1 MRAHHN
7 RDNERESATDPRRAV
22 RRPAQDPRDARL
34 LGLQE
39 SAGNDAVTESL
50 RRSGHPGAQ
59 EGATVQ
65 RAPKRGHEESTEG
78 EINPLA
84 VSMIGGALGR
94 TDTYENTGGQS
105 HKLPKDNKEGA
116 CWEWAVRAASDGG
129 GLSHEE
135 CWNYLISNGESSKLS
150 QIAPAVKQQL
160 DQLRSQITA
169 AGLQYDPWKI
179 DEKHPEETTL
189 PLMRQATEGFVRAH
203 GLEVTDPA
211 NAAGWV
217 VCNYKMTGRV
227 AAPDHFWIELPD
239 PKTGKRVV
247 LQTVPGVDH
256 IEAGGPE
263 LRWHEKD
270 SVKERQSEHEV
281 HQKIEVPVAA
291 LKGRHTE
298 IINGILETG
307 RRTRAKAG
315 RA

>member
-59 EGATVQ
+59 QGATVQ
-65 RAPKRGHEESTEG
+65 RAKRDHDESTEG
-78 EINPLA
+78 EINPVA
-84 VSMIGGALGR
+84 VSMLAGTLGR

-105 HKLPKDNKEGA
+105 HKLPKDNKDGA

-160 DQLRSQITA
+160 GSLRSQISKA
-169 AGLQYDPWKI
+169 ELEYDPEKL
-179 DEKHPEETTL
+179 DEKHPEATLL
-189 PLMRQATEGFVRAH
+189 PLMRQAMEGFVQAH
-203 GLEVTDPA
+203 GLEVAAPA

-239 PKTGKRVV
+239 RQTGKRVV

-270 SVKERQSEHEV
+270 SVKQRQSEHEL
-281 HQKIEVPVAA
+281 HQKIEIPVAA
-291 LKGRHTE
+291 LKGQHTQ
-298 IINGILETG
+298 IINSILEKG

-315 RA
+315 PA